1 VVSILIADDSAEWR
15 NRTRKILSTRSEWEI
30 IAEACNGQ
38 EAVQFAAD
46 LRPDIVLLDIGMP
59 VLNGIE
65 AAVII
70 RQACPESRIIFVT
83 MHNDEDITSAAL
95 EIGAVGYVLK
105 TEAQSELALVIEA
118 ALQRQP

>member
-1 VVSILIADDSAEWR
+1 MVSILIADDSAEWR

-38 EAVQFAAD
+38 EAVQLAGD

-59 VLNGIE
+59 VLKGIE

-83 MHNDEDITSAAL
+83 MHNDEDIRNAAL
-95 EIGAVGYVLK
+95 ESGAVGYVLK
-105 TEAQSELALVIEA
+105 TEAAGELLRVIEA
-118 ALQRQP
+118 ALQLP

>member
-38 EAVQFAAD
+38 EAVQLAGD

-59 VLNGIE
+59 VLKGIE

-83 MHNDEDITSAAL
+83 MHNDEDIRNAAL
-95 EIGAVGYVLK
+95 ESGAVGYVLK
-105 TEAQSELALVIEA
+105 TEAAGELLRVIEA
-118 ALQRQP
+118 ALQLP

>member
-1 VVSILIADDSAEWR
+1 MVSILIADDSAEWR

-38 EAVQFAAD
+38 EAVQLAGD

-59 VLNGIE
+59 VLKGIE

-83 MHNDEDITSAAL
+83 MHNDEDIRNATL
-95 EIGAVGYVLK
+95 ESGAMGYVLK
-105 TEAQSELALVIEA
+105 TEAAGELLRVIEA
-118 ALQRQP
+118 ALQLP